1 MSRKANITVNRHS
14 RLFGALF
21 TVVAAF
27 LVFGYFFSFD
37 TVTKTGSN
45 FYSVDSE
52 DFIKDL
58 YTTSYHAK
66 YDTSLLQC
74 GAMGYPY
81 GEYHTY
87 SGVQQIIAFP
97 LQFLRVCGVENV
109 DRAVLPLV
117 NILTLLSV
125 LACALL
131 LFLIFEE
138 MKLPSAVSLAGAVL
152 ITFLMPQ
159 LQRIGAHTTLS
170 YVFVIPLVIFLTL
183 KMLNTAKMRYSVF
196 YGVAFVICGLFH
208 PYYVVFF
215 VATALVSHWVVF
227 FQQDQNPLWKRVR
240 LVVSFCLQ
248 LVVPAILYMFITKLG
263 DTAVD
268 RTTIPFGIYAY
279 RGRLEGLL
287 LPFGREYFPDEIPFI
302 VTPQWE
308 TMVYIG
314 IVAVIATVALLV
326 KFFVKIFKRRYKFLS
341 ITPDNNL
348 NILLLVSLLFIV
360 AACLMPALFYHHS
373 DWLNYIPFF
382 AQLRSLGRFLWYPFV
397 VLNIYAVCWCWRVV
411 SERKGKVARI
421 ALGALFLA
429 LFVVEDYAYCRP
441 FGWWDR
447 HTCPEWTD
455 YDNTLPQNA
464 WVSRINPADYQAIL
478 TLPVFN
484 KGSEHCI
491 KPTSSQHFRTTA
503 LVSMKTS
510 LPVIS
515 NETARGSISRA
526 YKCVELSWFPWRRFS
541 LLDDLPNAK
550 PLLVVCDKDTL
561 SMNSDERRFLRY
573 ASYLCQTDDCLL
585 YSLAIDSVEAL
596 CRDVR
601 RDLEEKYDRNLC
613 GSAKVFVFEDWH
625 DQTGNKLSI
634 SVRKSAALYECPI
647 DTSFSEYIVVS
658 FWMDNYT
665 ADMMGRTK
673 IEIFSETGDN
683 ESQRFF
689 CESVCQ
695 FAKAIKGNSGMIE
708 IPVALPAGTKKLSIR
723 ATNDVIADDTVSF
736 RNLLIRNYG
745 DTICLRIAGDK
756 YLNNMPVGEKD

>member
-1 MSRKANITVNRHS
+1 MSRKANITANSHS
-14 RLFGALF
+14 KLFGALF

-37 TVTKTGSN
+37 TVTKAGSN

-97 LQFLRVCGVENV
+97 LQFLRICGVENV
-109 DRAVLPLV
+109 DRAVLPLT

-131 LFLIFEE
+131 LFLIFNEL
-138 MKLPSAVSLAGAVL
+138 KLPSAVSLAGAVL

-159 LQRIGAHTTLS
+159 LQRIGAHTSLS
-170 YVFVIPLVIFLTL
+170 YVFVIPLVIYLTL
-183 KMLNTAKMRYSVF
+183 KMLNAAKMRYSVF
-196 YGVAFVICGLFH
+196 YGCAFVICGLFH

-215 VATALVSHWVVF
+215 MATALVSHLVVF
-227 FQQDQNPLWKRVR
+227 FQQSRNPLWKRGR
-240 LVVSFCLQ
+240 LLVSFCLQ
-248 LVVPAILYMFITKLG
+248 LVLPAILYVLITKVG
-263 DTAVD
+263 DTAID

-279 RGRLEGLL
+279 RGRLEGLF
-287 LPFGREYFPDEIPFI
+287 LPFGREYFPDEIPLI

-326 KFFVKIFKRRYKFLS
+326 NFFGKIFKRKYKLLS
-341 ITPDNNL
+341 VTPDYHL
-348 NILLLVSLLFIV
+348 NILLLISLLFVIV
-360 AACLMPALFYHHS
+360 ACLMPAIFYHHS

-411 SERKGKVARI
+411 SERKSKVAK
-421 ALGALFLA
+421 LVVGVLFLVIFA
-429 LFVVEDYAYCRP
+429 AEDYAYCRP

-447 HTCPEWTD
+447 HSCPEWTD

-484 KGSEHCI
+484 MGSEHCI

-526 YKCVELSWFPWRRFS
+526 YKCVELSWTPWQRFP
-541 LLDDLPNAK
+541 LLNDLPNAK
-550 PLLVVCDKDTL
+550 PLLVVCTKDTL
-561 SMNSDERRFLRY
+561 SINPDERRFLRY
-573 ASYLCQTDDCLL
+573 ASFLCETDDCLL

-601 RDLEEKYDRNLC
+601 GQLMETYDRHQ
-613 GSAKVFVFEDWH
+613 GDTATAFIFEDWH
-625 DQTGNKLSI
+625 DQPKT
-634 SVRKSAALYECPI
+634 VAVHKSATLYECAI
-647 DTSFSEYIVVS
+647 DTSFAEYLVVS
-658 FWMDNYT
+658 FWMYNYT
-665 ADMMGRTK
+665 RDMMGRTK
-673 IEIFSETGDN
+673 IEIYAQTDDN
-683 ESQRFF
+683 EPQRIF
-689 CESVCQ
+689 CEAVCQ
-695 FAKAIKGNSGMIE
+695 FVKAIKGNGGLIE
-708 IPVALPAGTKKLSIR
+708 IPVALPAGTKKISLR
-723 ATNDVIADDTVSF
+723 AINDVIADDIVSF
-736 RNLLIRNYG
+736 RNLLIRNDG
-745 DTICLRIAGDK
+745 DTISIRIADEK
-756 YLNNMPVGEKD
+756 FLNNLPVGEKD